1 MKLGFD
7 PILTR
12 LVEAASRYPILSPE
26 REREIAIAWHDH
38 GDHAALHELVG
49 SHLRLVVRIARGFS
63 GYGLSLADLVSE
75 GNVGLMQ
82 AAERFDP
89 RRGFRFATYAIW
101 WVRASMQEY
110 ILHSWSLVKIG
121 TTAGQKKLFFNL
133 RRVKAR
139 LRALDQG
146 DMAPETV
153 SAIADEL
160 DVSEHEVIE
169 MNRRL
174 NNKDNSLHSPRHS
187 DDDGEWLDN
196 LVDNRP
202 SQEAVVI
209 DLEKARNQRRLLHA
223 ALLKLSARE
232 REIMTER
239 HLKDDP
245 ITLAELSQ
253 RYAISRER
261 IRQIEMRAVEK
272 LQKAI
277 NGETAPSFARRA

>member
-1 MKLGFD
+1 MKLRSD
-7 PILTR
+7 PILR
-12 LVEAASRYPILSPE
+12 SLVEAASRYPILSPE
-26 REREIAIAWHDH
+26 REREIAIAWHDN

-63 GYGLSLADLVSE
+63 GYGLSVDDLVSA
-75 GNVGLMQ
+75 GNIGLMQ

-89 RRGFRFATYAIW
+89 RRGFRFSTYAIW
-101 WVRASMQEY
+101 WIRALMQEY

-133 RRVKAR
+133 QRAKAR
-139 LRALDQG
+139 LQALDHG

-153 SAIADEL
+153 SAIAREL
-160 DVSEHEVIE
+160 EVSEEEVIE

-174 NNKDNSLHSPRHS
+174 SNGDSSLHSPRHS
-187 DDDGEWLDN
+187 NDDGELLDN

-202 SQEAVVI
+202 SQEAEFI
-209 DLEKARNQRRLLHA
+209 DLEEAHYQRRLLHA

-232 REIMTER
+232 REIVTER
-239 HLKDDP
+239 RLTEDP
-245 ITLAELSQ
+245 LTLTELSR
-253 RYAISRER
+253 RYAISPER

-272 LQKAI
+272 LQKVI
-277 NGETAPSFARRA
+277 NNDTVPSFARRA